1 VTSGRCERLLDLLV
15 EGGGSVSVLL
25 QLLSVG
31 WVVSFVLSSMEPKRA
46 VGSSS
51 NVTDLLG
58 CLKLTEEESSALSVD
73 DASLDN
79 LVTSYLA
86 IIDKVLS
93 PKPLHIQTIMSALRP
108 AWGNLKGLDVKSV
121 RDNIFIVE
129 FSSKSDL
136 ERVMD
141 GPPWNVGN
149 KAVLVQHF
157 DPSLRPSEVMFD
169 RMAI

>member
-1 VTSGRCERLLDLLV
+1 
-15 EGGGSVSVLL
+15 
-25 QLLSVG
+25 
-31 WVVSFVLSSMEPKRA
+31 MEPKRA

-58 CLKLTEEESSALSVD
+58 CLKLMEEESSALSVD

-79 LVTSYLA
+79 LVTSHLA

-121 RDNIFIVE
+121 GDNIFIVE

-141 GPPWNVGN
+141 GPP
-149 KAVLVQHF
+149 LEC
-157 DPSLRPSEVMFD
+157 R
-169 RMAI
+169 